1 MKTSGTLSIVVG
13 SLLLLAGVA
22 SAAAADYSLRR
33 APAAHVTEL
42 PFPRSWRAQSVWAS
56 DACWADCGPHCTW
69 GIAVCL
75 EHDNQG
81 HCLKL
86 GTRATATVS
95 ASAAPMVGRWCRTFL
110 IFEAGGG
117 RRL

>member
-56 DACWADCGPHCTW
+56 DACWADCGSHCTW
-69 GIAVCL
+69 GIAACL

-86 GTRATATVS
+86 GNTCDRYCQ
-95 ASAAPMVGRWCRTFL
+95 RECRTY
-110 IFEAGGG
+110 G
-117 RRL
+117 RPLVPDLLDF